1 MALPDENLREELRQ
15 LVSETGRRKDSAE
28 TRFGWAAFFF
38 SVTMTGIAVWAM
50 TTELGL
56 SWWLQIILGLIVF
69 VVSFIGIY
77 VFGSSAGQGH
87 VDRAAKSFKE
97 RFTRETGDYDK
108 ALALLRGSK
117 SDTEIE
123 KDLLKAL
130 GLDVIFADEG
140 ATHLLGEFDK
150 VRAEP
155 GSDPGKAATA
165 AEPGAGSHTAAAPDP
180 AASGPPDYIPLDPYE
195 RADEAAET
203 PCGPAE
209 GGSLTNKQ

>member
-97 RFTRETGDYDK
+97 R
-108 ALALLRGSK
+108 L
-117 SDTEIE
+117 
-123 KDLLKAL
+123 
-130 GLDVIFADEG
+130 
-140 ATHLLGEFDK
+140 
-150 VRAEP
+150 
-155 GSDPGKAATA
+155 PGKPATTTRRSRCS
-165 AEPGAGSHTAAAPDP
+165 GDP
-180 AASGPPDYIPLDPYE
+180 SRTPRSKRTCSRRSAS
-195 RADEAAET
+195 T
-203 PCGPAE
+203 
-209 GGSLTNKQ
+209 